1 MDETDTD
8 SPEETATER
17 GHNRQPIV
25 SVLGHVDHGK
35 TSVLDLVRSIG
46 SERQASVMDR
56 EAGGITQHIGATE
69 VPADVLNETCAA
81 MMGGKKFKSPG
92 LLFIDTPGHHSFVSL
107 RNRGGSVADIAVLV
121 IDVMEGLQPQT
132 IESLQTLK
140 ETRTPFV
147 IACNKVDR
155 IHGWRTKHG
164 RSFIESFKDQ
174 REDVRSLFEDRYWKL
189 LGQFS
194 EHGFNIERYDQI
206 RDFRQNVALVPMSAK
221 DGEGLQDLLAVT
233 VGLAERFLEDRLTDT
248 LGAAEG
254 TVLEM
259 RDEVGMGKT
268 IDVILYRGELKIGDN
283 VMLAANDGPFS
294 THIKGLKRPKGMS
307 EMRDAGKRWVNF
319 DSVEA
324 ACGVKIVAPK
334 LENTIA
340 GTTLYLANTPE
351 QKELAEIAIRQEW
364 RAIFDTM
371 PIMCSKC
378 NEVFPRID
386 FKAHTKQGACRGAEE
401 ERKGVVI
408 KADTVGGLEALG
420 FELAKLKIPVRQA
433 TVGPVNKRDIL
444 MAKSAQDPLNKVI
457 LGFSVKG
464 NSEVAD
470 SLSEDD
476 SEIKFFS
483 GSIIYHI
490 LDAYEAWR
498 EETAERMAAE
508 LRESLVYPGRL
519 LYLKDHTFRAK
530 GPAIVGMRV
539 VGGRV
544 HVGQRLMK
552 LDGTPVGQ
560 IKSLRTRASED
571 VKEANQGDEVAV
583 AINGPTVGRHIEEL
597 DEFYV
602 DVPESHAKRLKKI
615 DLNPVEQEILDELI
629 RLHRKENHFWGR

>member
-1 MDETDTD
+1 MDETEQD
-8 SPEETATER
+8 SPQAPAVER

-69 VPADVLNETCAA
+69 VPADVLNKTCEA

-132 IESLQTLK
+132 IESLHTLK

-155 IHGWRTKHG
+155 IHGWRTQHG
-164 RSFIESFKDQ
+164 RSFMESFKEQ

-268 IDVILYRGELKIGDN
+268 IDVILYRGELKVGDKIM
-283 VMLAANDGPFS
+283 VAANDGPFE
-294 THIKGLKRPKGMS
+294 THIKGLKRPKGMA

-351 QKELAEIAIRQEW
+351 QKEEAENAIRQEW
-364 RAIFDTM
+364 RAIFDSM
-371 PIMCSKC
+371 PIMCSSC
-378 NEVFPRID
+378 NDVFPRVAPS
-386 FKAHTKQGACRGAEE
+386 KHTRRPVPLSEAPRRTAT
-401 ERKGVVI
+401 GVVI
-408 KADTVGGLEALG
+408 KADTVGGLEALA
-420 FELAKLKIPVRQA
+420 FELA
-433 TVGPVNKRDIL
+433 
-444 MAKSAQDPLNKVI
+444 SA
-457 LGFSVKG
+457 
-464 NSEVAD
+464 
-470 SLSEDD
+470 
-476 SEIKFFS
+476 
-483 GSIIYHI
+483 
-490 LDAYEAWR
+490 
-498 EETAERMAAE
+498 
-508 LRESLVYPGRL
+508 
-519 LYLKDHTFRAK
+519 
-530 GPAIVGMRV
+530 
-539 VGGRV
+539 
-544 HVGQRLMK
+544 
-552 LDGTPVGQ
+552 
-560 IKSLRTRASED
+560 
-571 VKEANQGDEVAV
+571 
-583 AINGPTVGRHIEEL
+583 
-597 DEFYV
+597 
-602 DVPESHAKRLKKI
+602 
-615 DLNPVEQEILDELI
+615 
-629 RLHRKENHFWGR
+629 